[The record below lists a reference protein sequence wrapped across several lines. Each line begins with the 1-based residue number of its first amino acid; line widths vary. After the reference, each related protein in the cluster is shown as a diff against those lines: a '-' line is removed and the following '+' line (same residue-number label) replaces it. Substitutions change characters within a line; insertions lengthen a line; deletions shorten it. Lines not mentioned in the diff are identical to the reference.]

1 MTKIDSDTSKKT
13 LYLDI
18 GNSTIKG
25 AYKMGTKWMVL
36 TDERLFSALELV
48 NWIQQ
53 HPDSFHRIVLSSVR
67 DDVSEAIE
75 KELSGHEILEVTVS
89 NIPRDL
95 LNYETPK
102 TLGIDRF
109 LSCYGATNQTNK
121 SVVVV
126 DAGTA
131 TTIDFMD
138 QDDVYHGGVIIPG
151 LWGFSE
157 VLSRTAPALPFVEFE
172 IPKKWPGK
180 NTVDSLKWGQAGFY
194 KMGVLG
200 ILNQYQEDFGD
211 FELFITGGDASIIE
225 SMVDRESK
233 VRPFLVFE
241 GIERLVKKM
250 EANK

>member
-1 MTKIDSDTSKKT
+1 MSKIDSDTSKKT

-25 AYKMGTKWMVL
+25 AYKKGTQWMVL

-48 NWIQQ
+48 NWIQK
-53 HPDSFHRIVLSSVR
+53 HPDSFDRIVIASVR
-67 DDVSEAIE
+67 DDVSEAVVR
-75 KELSGHEILEVTVS
+75 ELNRHETLEITVS
-89 NIPRDL
+89 DIPRDL

-121 SVVVV
+121 SVVVI

-138 QDDVYHGGVIIPG
+138 QDDVYHGGVIVPG

-157 VLSRTAPALPFVEFE
+157 VLAQKAPALPFVELE
-172 IPKKWPGK
+172 IPKLWPGK
-180 NTVDSLKWGQAGFY
+180 STIDSIKWGQAGFY

-200 ILNQYQEDFGD
+200 FLSKYEEEFGD
-211 FELFITGGDASIIE
+211 FDLFITGGDATVINSILE
-225 SMVDRESK
+225 VDSK
-233 VRPFLVFE
+233 VRPFLIFE
-241 GIERLVKKM
+241 GIERLEKKI

>member
-1 MTKIDSDTSKKT
+1 MSKIDSDTSKKT

-18 GNSTIKG
+18 GNSSIKG
-25 AYKMGTKWMVL
+25 AYKMGTQWMVM

-53 HPDSFHRIVLSSVR
+53 HPDSFDKIVLASVR
-67 DDVSEAIE
+67 EDVSEAIK
-75 KELSGHEILEVTVS
+75 KELNQHEIMEVTVS

-109 LSCYGATNQTNK
+109 LSCFGATNQTNK
-121 SVVVV
+121 SVVVI

-151 LWGFSE
+151 LWGFTE

-172 IPKKWPGK
+172 IPKQWPGK
-180 NTVDSLKWGQAGFY
+180 NTTDSLKWGQAGFY
-194 KMGVLG
+194 QIGILG
-200 ILNQYQEDFGD
+200 IINRYEEDFGD
-211 FELFITGGDASIIE
+211 YEIFITGGNATAID
-225 SMVDRESK
+225 SMFDRETK

-250 EANK
+250 ESNR